1 MYQCVANQKEQK
13 AKGYLPRLIIGHTSD
28 DPNAPEMPVAAYLD
42 NYTYNPRDK
51 WLYAD
56 YVDVPEDLKNQIE
69 ANKWPG
75 RSAEA
80 NRREPRVEVVALLGG
95 TPPYFKLPDLKYAA
109 ADSKVFIFSECHMA
123 IKAKSEMRV
132 LYEDISAMSKPADPE
147 NPAGPKADPAA
158 DDAQYA
164 KFCELMKRF
173 LTKAFADESD
183 YAEKDDTT
191 KPENEKVPEKDYKAE
206 AGQLD
211 GVDHDEPEY
220 KAAMARMREKGEI
233 KHSAKSQGENMQKY
247 AELESRIKASDAR
260 ITGLLA
266 RVDKAE
272 ADKVEL
278 ESKLER
284 QDWTAKYQEKR
295 IPKGRI
301 DIDANV
307 ELLMG
312 VKRDDRQKYFDQSIK
327 NISAPST
334 APVKQEAGG
343 PPVMAGSEEEAY
355 AIKEYYEANKEKLN
369 YSFSAAQKKYREEKG
384 VRYA

>member
-28 DPNAPEMPVAAYLD
+28 APNAPEMPVAAYLD

-109 ADSKVFIFSECHMA
+109 GDSKLYIFSECHMA
-123 IKAKSEMRV
+123 TKAKSEMRA
-132 LYEDISAMSKPADPE
+132 LYDDISAMNKPADPE
-147 NPAGPKADPAA
+147 NPAGPKVDPKAE
-158 DDAQYA
+158 DEQYA

-173 LTKAFADESD
+173 LAKAFAEDAAPPAD
-183 YAEKDDTT
+183 KNADAAYAAEQ
-191 KPENEKVPEKDYKAE
+191 ERVKAE
-206 AGQLD
+206 EAKKQ
-211 GVDHDEPEY
+211 ET
-220 KAAMARMREKGEI
+220 EKM
-233 KHSAKSQGENMQKY
+233 SAQNQGELTIKY
-247 AELESRIKASDAR
+247 QELEKRAKQSEDR

-266 RVDKAE
+266 RVDKSE
-272 ADKVEL
+272 ADKAEL
-278 ESKLER
+278 ETKLER
-284 QDWTAKYQEKR
+284 QEWTAKYQEKR

-301 DIDANV
+301 DIEANV
-307 ELLMG
+307 DLLMG
-312 VKRDDRQKYFDQSIK
+312 VKKDDRQKYFDQSLK
-327 NISAPST
+327 NIAAPST
-334 APVKQEAGG
+334 TPVKQESGG
-343 PPVMAGSEEEAY
+343 APVMAGSEEEAA
-355 AIKEYYEANKEKLN
+355 AIKEYFEANKEKLN
-369 YSFSAAQKKYREEKG
+369 YSYSAAQKKYREEKG